1 MELLDRYLQAV
12 KFWLPVEQQDDIA
25 AELAEDIRSQ
35 VEDRKEQLGRD
46 LKEEEVEA
54 LLKQRGR
61 PLVVAQQYLP
71 QRDLIGK
78 MLLPAYWFVLKVVLL
93 CYLAP
98 WVEVWIGLNIF
109 SPSYRAHHL
118 GLGAI
123 TDFYVLMANAV
134 IAFTVVT
141 IVFAVIER
149 LKDSSGFLTNWSPR
163 KLPPVRNIDRISRAN
178 SGFEI
183 IFGFIFGVW
192 WLKMLWAL
200 TVMDISGVAVSLAPA
215 LHGFFWA
222 FLLITVAN
230 IALSAANFVRPYW
243 TRTQRA
249 VKAAINFATAG
260 VLAVLVRVQPA
271 VIVNLPNTRSAQV
284 AEATL
289 NLTLAISFAI
299 GSVVCV
305 AIGGIELWRIYSAT
319 RKRARLQHRVAA

>member
-12 KFWLPVEQQDDIA
+12 KFWLPAEQQDDIA
-25 AELAEDIRSQ
+25 AELGEDIRSQ
-35 VEDRKEQLGRD
+35 IEEREARLGRE
-46 LKEEEVEA
+46 LKEDEVEG

-78 MLLPAYWFVLKVVLL
+78 MLLPAYWFVLKLVLL
-93 CYLAP
+93 CYLGP
-98 WVEVWIGLNIF
+98 WIAVWVGMNIF

-149 LKDSSGFLTNWSPR
+149 LKDSSGFLTHWSPR
-163 KLPPVRNIDRISRAN
+163 RLPPVRNTERIPRAS
-178 SGFEI
+178 SGFEVV
-183 IFGFIFGVW
+183 FGIIFGVW
-192 WLKMLWAL
+192 WLKMLWVL
-200 TVMDISGVAVSLAPA
+200 VVMDTSGVAVGLAPA
-215 LHGFFWA
+215 FHGFFWA
-222 FLLITVAN
+222 FLPLTVAN
-230 IALSAANFVRPYW
+230 IALSAINFVRPY
-243 TRTQRA
+243 RTPARRA

-260 VLAVLVRVQPA
+260 VLALLVKVQPA
-271 VIVNLPNTRSAQV
+271 VVVSLPNTRAAQV
-284 AEATL
+284 VEVTL

-305 AIGGIELWRIYSAT
+305 VIGGVELWRIYSAT
-319 RKRARLQHRVAA
+319 RKRARLQHRLAA

>member
-12 KFWLPVEQQDDIA
+12 KFWLPAEQQDDIA

-35 VEDRKEQLGRD
+35 IEEREAQLGRE
-46 LKEEEVEA
+46 LKQDEIEE

-78 MLLPAYWFVLKVVLL
+78 MLLPAYWFVLKLVLL
-93 CYLAP
+93 CYLGP
-98 WVEVWIGLNIF
+98 WVAVWVGMNIF

-123 TDFYVLMANAV
+123 TDLYVLLANAV

-163 KLPPVRNIDRISRAN
+163 KLPPVRNIDRIPRAN
-178 SGFEI
+178 SGFEVV
-183 IFGFIFGVW
+183 FGLIFGVW
-192 WLKMLWAL
+192 WLKILWAL
-200 TVMDISGVAVSLAPA
+200 TVLDTSGLAVSLAPG

-222 FLLITVAN
+222 FLPLTVAN

-249 VKAAINFATAG
+249 VKAAISFTTAG
-260 VLAVLVRVQPA
+260 VLAVLVKVQPA
-271 VIVNLPNTRSAQV
+271 VIVSLPITRSAQV
-284 AEATL
+284 VEVTL

-299 GSVVCV
+299 ASVVCIV
-305 AIGGIELWRIYSAT
+305 IGCVELWRIYSAT
-319 RKRARLQHRVAA
+319 RKRARLQHQVAA

>member
-12 KFWLPVEQQDDIA
+12 KFWLPAEQQDDIA

-35 VEDRKEQLGRD
+35 VEEREGQLGRE
-46 LKEEEVEA
+46 LKEEEMAE

-71 QRDLIGK
+71 QRELIGK
-78 MLLPAYWFVLKVVLL
+78 MLLPAYWFVLKLVLL
-93 CYLAP
+93 CYLGP
-98 WVEVWIGLNIF
+98 WVAVWMGMNIF
-109 SPSYRAHHL
+109 SPSYRAQHL
-118 GLGAI
+118 GLGAVA
-123 TDFYVLMANAV
+123 DFYVLMANAV
-134 IAFTVVT
+134 IGFSVVT
-141 IVFAVIER
+141 LVFAVIER
-149 LKDSSGFLTNWSPR
+149 LKDSSGFLANWSPL
-163 KLPPVRNIDRISRAN
+163 KLPPVRNIDRIPRAS
-178 SGFEI
+178 SGCEV

-200 TVMDISGVAVSLAPA
+200 TVMDISGVAVSLSPA

-222 FLLITVAN
+222 FLPITIAN

-260 VLAVLVRVQPA
+260 VLALLVKVQPA
-271 VIVNLPNTRSAQV
+271 VMVHLPDVRSAQV
-284 AEATL
+284 LEVTL
-289 NLTLAISFAI
+289 NLTLAICFAI

-305 AIGGIELWRIYSAT
+305 VIGGVELWRIYSAS
-319 RKRARLQHRVAA
+319 RKRAGVQHRVAA

>member
-1 MELLDRYLQAV
+1 M
-12 KFWLPVEQQDDIA
+12 
-25 AELAEDIRSQ
+25 
-35 VEDRKEQLGRD
+35 
-46 LKEEEVEA
+46 
-54 LLKQRGR
+54 KQRGR

-78 MLLPAYWFVLKVVLL
+78 MLLPAYWFVLKLVLL

-98 WVEVWIGLNIF
+98 WVAVWIGMNVF

-118 GLGAI
+118 GLSAVA
-123 TDFYVLMANAV
+123 DFDVLLANAV

-149 LKDSSGFLTNWSPR
+149 LKDTSGFLTNWSPR
-163 KLPPVRNIDRISRAN
+163 KLPPVRNIERIPRAN
-178 SGFEI
+178 SGAEVV
-183 IFGFIFGVW
+183 FGLIFGVW

-222 FLLITVAN
+222 FLALTVAN

-243 TRTQRA
+243 TRTGRA
-249 VKAAINFATAG
+249 VKAAINFVTAG
-260 VLAVLVRVQPA
+260 VLALVLKVQPM
-271 VIVNLPNTRSAQV
+271 VIVSLSNTRSAQV
-284 AEATL
+284 VEVTL
-289 NLTLAISFAI
+289 NLMLAISFAI
-299 GSVVCV
+299 GSLVCV
-305 AIGGIELWRIYSAT
+305 VIGCVELWRIYSAT